1 MPAASLRI
9 VLSPI
14 FIPLDAFLEPN
25 SSSHA
30 NSKPDPVKVWAA
42 LASQRSQVLYRRAE
56 GLTLLMSQ
64 LRADCLETWPS
75 YKPLRG
81 IALWLKLRTRFQ
93 GQSKPI
99 PTVLLLESNE
109 VLQGTLPCLPHWG
122 SEDIEAECSL
132 DAAAT
137 LQLPV
142 AELAIEFEVHLT
154 EQGNW
159 IAHYMA
165 CPQSLIKLYLAQINV
180 LDLHLKAITCVSENG
195 ALCESWG
202 LTPELIAQAL
212 RPPLKG
218 ELASQYFNSF
228 KGHKPC

>member
-1 MPAASLRI
+1 
-9 VLSPI
+9 
-14 FIPLDAFLEPN
+14 
-25 SSSHA
+25 
-30 NSKPDPVKVWAA
+30 
-42 LASQRSQVLYRRAE
+42 
-56 GLTLLMSQ
+56 
-64 LRADCLETWPS
+64 
-75 YKPLRG
+75 
-81 IALWLKLRTRFQ
+81 
-93 GQSKPI
+93 
-99 PTVLLLESNE
+99 
-109 VLQGTLPCLPHWG
+109 
-122 SEDIEAECSL
+122 
-132 DAAAT
+132 
-137 LQLPV
+137 LPV
-142 AELAIEFEVHLT
+142 AELAIDFEVHLT

-180 LDLHLKAITCVSENG
+180 LDLQLKAITCVSENG